1 MKCLCE
7 VEISGRSRFCPHC
20 GRPTA
25 SKIAQSGTF
34 MLAPSKATRMLSHN
48 GLGDQASR
56 QSGETT
62 ILKDED
68 WTALLPPKYRA
79 TLEAGTA
86 PALIIRELFKQIL
99 ELRHLLEALVTSW
112 PVELDNPPL
121 ERAEIFLRSHCV
133 SCGERTNL
141 ADLGKMPL
149 CSNCYSASSNC
160 SS

>member
-25 SKIAQSGTF
+25 SKIAQSETF
-34 MLAPSKATRMLSHN
+34 MVAPSKATGLVSRN
-48 GLGDQASR
+48 GLGDRGSR
-56 QSGETT
+56 QWAETA
-62 ILKDED
+62 IFEDKD

-86 PALIIRELFKQIL
+86 PTFIIWEMFKQIY

-112 PVELDNPPL
+112 PVELDNPPV
-121 ERAEIFLRSHCV
+121 ERAEIFLRSHCI

-141 ADLGKMPL
+141 AEFGKMPR
-149 CSNCYSASSNC
+149 CSNC
-160 SS
+160 SSA